1 MDSID
6 RAISFSLCEDYSSK
20 YVLCEKDGGA
30 HRFQMFAL
38 PQLRLLELNNRG
50 DIGRIVDEMGRCI

>member
-20 YVLCEKDGGA
+20 YALYEKHCGA
-30 HRFQMFAL
+30 RRFQMFAL
-38 PQLRLLELNNRG
+38 PQLRLLGLNNRG
-50 DIGRIVDEMGRCI
+50 DIDRIVDGMGRCI